1 MASGYYNPVCVEKR
15 SFAVVCPSTFF
26 VGNRQYEPGYKP
38 LMISA
43 AQSRAAR
50 GLVEWSQ
57 EQLAVESHL
66 GLSTI
71 RDFEKGRRAPTHNN
85 LLGIK
90 MALESAGVV
99 FVAAGPEG
107 GAGVRLGKTPG
118 NAADL
123 TRRID
128 TIEYDLARSEGPSA
142 RTPAGGMRILERAHK
157 REAVTKLKNKR
168 TKLAMIK
175 TK

>member
-1 MASGYYNPVCVEKR
+1 MYETSPRAVLAARPVRFGPGRGLRSGLSKNGLSCRDLRRVGPMASGYYNPVCVEKR

-107 GAGVRLGKTPG
+107 GRRREVGK
-118 NAADL
+118 NA
-123 TRRID
+123 R
-128 TIEYDLARSEGPSA
+128 
-142 RTPAGGMRILERAHK
+142 
-157 REAVTKLKNKR
+157 
-168 TKLAMIK
+168 
-175 TK
+175 

>member
-128 TIEYDLARSEGPSA
+128 TIEDDLARSEGPSV
-142 RTPAGGMRILERAHK
+142 RTPAGGMRTLERAHK
-157 REAVTKLKNKR
+157 REAVKKLKNRRTKLKPHK
-168 TKLAMIK
+168 
-175 TK
+175 